1 MQAPQATAKPWHRTC
16 SRCRKAAFE
25 DLLDERGLCDY
36 CGEVI
41 AMKVSSRRKA
51 GVEAAPQ
58 KVRRAPQTTLAFV
71 FSLDRLPH
79 EKPCRREYPQ
89 EEASSNLVIQ
99 LTPPAT

>member
-71 FSLDRLPH
+71 FSPR
-79 EKPCRREYPQ
+79 
-89 EEASSNLVIQ
+89 
-99 LTPPAT
+99 